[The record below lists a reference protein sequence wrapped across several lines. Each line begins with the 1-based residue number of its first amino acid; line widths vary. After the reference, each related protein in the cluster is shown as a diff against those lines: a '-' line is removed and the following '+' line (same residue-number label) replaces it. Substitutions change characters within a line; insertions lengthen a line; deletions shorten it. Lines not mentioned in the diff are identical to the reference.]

1 MRKLLLAMTSPST
14 QSLRTQ
20 STYATHVRVH
30 ARADGFTL
38 LEVLVAL
45 VIIGTA
51 FAASLRAISSLTQNS
66 GDLRASMM
74 ATWSAENRLSQIRLA
89 QEWPPLGTR
98 SFDCPQAELSLRCD
112 ETIYSTPNPSFR
124 RVEVA
129 VVDNRDTNRKLITLS
144 QIVPNAL

>member
-1 MRKLLLAMTSPST
+1 MNIPLSSMPS
-14 QSLRTQ
+14 QSIYSLRMQ
-20 STYATHVRVH
+20 LGYSTHIF

-129 VVDNRDTNRKLITLS
+129 VIDNRDTSRKLITLS

>member
-1 MRKLLLAMTSPST
+1 MNMPLPSMPS
-14 QSLRTQ
+14 QSIYSLRMQ
-20 STYATHVRVH
+20 SGYSTHIF

-129 VVDNRDTNRKLITLS
+129 VIDNRDTSRKLITLS

>member
-1 MRKLLLAMTSPST
+1 MNMPLPSMPS
-14 QSLRTQ
+14 QSIYSLRMQ
-20 STYATHVRVH
+20 LGYSTHIF

-129 VVDNRDTNRKLITLS
+129 VIDNRDTSRKLITLS

>member
-1 MRKLLLAMTSPST
+1 MPS
-14 QSLRTQ
+14 QSIYSLRMQ
-20 STYATHVRVH
+20 LGYSTHIF

-129 VVDNRDTNRKLITLS
+129 VIDNRDTSRKLITLS